1 MAANNDLVDKKKTK
15 KLFLVTLIVMIALGV
30 DGQVK
35 KHHEKERQNQE
46 KAKMELRARQ
56 FAEYILEDVE
66 KQVDKK
72 MDKQTILWYVDEYK
86 KNPKKYDERIKD
98 LMTDSTKY
106 ADAIVRDADV
116 IHEYDKRKGK
126 TLAFEEAMKMVESEQ
141 ALSVGPKMRGEFR
154 MGVSHGEEVIAGID
168 YEPTGETEVKGA
180 NPRRKLKVNKEHLRE
195 TSQMLKKYRT
205 AKDMAK

>member
-1 MAANNDLVDKKKTK
+1 MAANNDLVDKKKMK

-35 KHHEKERQNQE
+35 KHREKERQNQE

-66 KQVDKK
+66 KQVGKK
-72 MDKQTILWYVDEYK
+72 LDKQTILWYVDEYE

-98 LMTDSTKY
+98 LMADSTRY
-106 ADAIVRDADV
+106 ADAIFRDASV
-116 IHEYDKRKGK
+116 IHEYDKRAGK
-126 TLAFEEAMKMVESEQ
+126 TLAFEEAMKMVEAEE
-141 ALSVGPKMRGEFR
+141 ALTTGPKMRGEFR
-154 MGVSHGEEVIAGID
+154 MGYSHGEEVIAGID
-168 YEPTGETEVKGA
+168 YEPTGEMEVKGA
-180 NPRRKLKVNKEHLRE
+180 NPRRKLKVNKEHLKE